1 MNKEKTFAQK
11 VIEYNDK
18 ISNISIELPKGFRV
32 VNPFNGENRTK
43 VKDISKIFYTNYY
56 DDNNNRSLIIG
67 SSPAKRGT
75 GVTGIP
81 FEDSINLQKETG
93 ILIDEY
99 YISKSSSEF
108 IYNVIEEYGGRN
120 AFYSDF
126 YMNFVCPIGIVK
138 NSVKGNEIN
147 CNYYES
153 KKLKEKLYSLIITN
167 IEEIINLGKAI

>member
-81 FEDSINLQKETG
+81 FEDSINLQK
-93 ILIDEY
+93 D
-99 YISKSSSEF
+99 
-108 IYNVIEEYGGRN
+108 
-120 AFYSDF
+120 
-126 YMNFVCPIGIVK
+126 IVD
-138 NSVKGNEIN
+138 
-147 CNYYES
+147 
-153 KKLKEKLYSLIITN
+153 LKRLV
-167 IEEIINLGKAI
+167 AA